1 MDYLVGIDLGT
12 SNTVLAFARCGSQEI
27 RILPVDQLVAAGE
40 VDARAQLPS
49 VRYHPAPGELPADD
63 LRLPW
68 QAGDPGGL
76 ADVVVGDFAR
86 ELGTQV
92 PGRQVASAK
101 SWLSH
106 PGVDRTAPILPWG
119 AEPGVPKVSPLH
131 ASASYLA
138 HLRAGWNVRFPDA
151 PLERQWIVLTV
162 PASFDEGARALTVE
176 AARLAGLPQVHLL
189 EEPQAAFH
197 DWLFLHRAQ
206 LAAALTDAGL
216 ILVCDVGGGTTD
228 FTLIR
233 VEPGADGPLLT
244 RIGVGDHLMLG
255 GDNMDLTLA
264 HAVERRM
271 GEGTRLSA
279 GRFSQLVQRCR
290 VAKEQLLAAD
300 APERVAV
307 TLVGAGARLVGG
319 ARTVELEREE
329 VERLIVDGFFPRVAA
344 DASPQRRRSAI
355 VEFGLP
361 HPADPAITRHLAEFL
376 RRQAEERGEVEGDT
390 GAGALPDT
398 ILLNGGVFHAHA
410 LIERLVDTIG
420 GWRGG
425 PPRVLNNAEPDL
437 AVARGAVAHALA
449 RSGVGAG
456 VGGGSARSYFLVL
469 EDEAGGRRGI
479 CVLPRGTEEGREV
492 PLPARSFALRLGQAV
507 SFHLASTASSHAYR
521 AGELINLDDPGFIR
535 LPPLVA
541 ALPAPAGGRGRE
553 VAVRLTAALDEVGT
567 LGVHC
572 VSCADEGQ
580 RWRLSFAL
588 RGEPATAASDETG
601 GLPPRF
607 DDAIAAI
614 ESVFGSQSK
623 EVDAKAVRQLRA
635 RLERLLGKRERWDL
649 NLLRALFDA
658 LWERVRRRRRSAEH
672 ERVWLNLAGY
682 CLRPGQGAPLD
693 EWRVEQLWSLF
704 AQGIQYVNESRNWA
718 EWWTLWRRAA
728 GGLDAAA
735 QLQLLETLAEH
746 LEAMEAGRSGPLYA
760 SYDDMVRLTA
770 SLEQVP
776 VMHRIEVGRWL
787 LERLRRPA
795 EKPHT
800 WWALGRVGA
809 RELLYGSAHNV
820 VPPAIAAE
828 WLEAVC
834 ALDWKAVE
842 PAAFAAAQLARRSG
856 DRARDL
862 PSALREEVATRL
874 EAAKVPPSWVT
885 MVREGGMLDEE
896 DRRRSFGESLP
907 PGLKLLREA

>member
-1 MDYLVGIDLGT
+1 MEYLVGIDLGT
-12 SNTVLAFARCGSQEI
+12 SNTVLAFARRGSGEI
-27 RILPVDQLVAAGE
+27 AILPIEQLVAAGE
-40 VDARAQLPS
+40 VAACAQLPS
-49 VRYHPAPGELPADD
+49 VRYHPAPGELPADG

-68 QAGDPGGL
+68 RAGDPGGL
-76 ADVVVGDFAR
+76 AEVVIGRFAR

-92 PGRQVASAK
+92 PGRQVVSAK

-106 PGVDRTAPILPWG
+106 PDVDRTAPILPWG
-119 AEPGVPKVSPLH
+119 ADADVPRVSPLY

-138 HLRAGWNVRFPDA
+138 HLRAAWNTRFHQA
-151 PLERQWIVLTV
+151 PLERQQIVLTV

-197 DWLFLHRAQ
+197 DWLFLHRER
-206 LAAALTDAGL
+206 LATALADARL

-233 VEPGADGPLLT
+233 VEPGQEGPSLT

-264 HAVERRM
+264 HAIERRI
-271 GEGTRLSA
+271 GEGGRLSA
-279 GRFSQLVQRCR
+279 ARFSQLVQRCR
-290 VAKEQLLAAD
+290 VAKEQLLAVD

-307 TLVGAGARLVGG
+307 TLVGGGARLVGG

-344 DASPQRRRSAI
+344 DVSPQRRRSAI

-361 HPADPAITRHLAEFL
+361 HPADPAITRHLADFL
-376 RRQAEERGEVEGDT
+376 RRHAAPPGEGDDDE
-390 GAGALPDT
+390 ASPALPDT
-398 ILLNGGVFHAHA
+398 LLLNGGVFHAHA
-410 LIERLVDTIG
+410 LVERLVDTIG
-420 GWRGG
+420 GWRGAR
-425 PPRVLNNAEPDL
+425 PRVLTNAAPDL

-449 RSGVGAG
+449 RSGLGAG
-456 VGGGSARSYFLVL
+456 VGGGAPRSYFLVL
-469 EDEAGGRRGI
+469 EDEEGARRGI
-479 CVLPRGTEEGREV
+479 CVLPRGTAEGREV
-492 PLPARSFALRLGQAV
+492 HLPDRSFALRLGQAV
-507 SFHLASTASSHAYR
+507 SFHLASTASSRRYE
-521 AGELINLDDPGFIR
+521 AGELVALDDPGFIR

-541 ALPAPAGGRGRE
+541 ALPAPAGGGGRE

-567 LGVHC
+567 LAVHC
-572 VSCADEGQ
+572 VRCADQGQ
-580 RWRLSFAL
+580 RWRLAFEL
-588 RGEPATAASDETG
+588 RGAAATPASDETA
-601 GLPPRF
+601 GLPPRL
-607 DDAIAAI
+607 DDAVAAI
-614 ESVFGSQSK
+614 EAVFGSQSK
-623 EVDAKAVRQLRA
+623 AIDAKAVRPLRA
-635 RLERLLGKRERWDL
+635 RLERLLGKREGWGLD
-649 NLLRALFDA
+649 LLRALFDA
-658 LWERVRRRRRSAEH
+658 LWERARRRRRSAEH

-682 CLRPGQGAPLD
+682 CVRPGQGAPLD
-693 EWRVEQLWSLF
+693 ELRVSRLWSLF

-728 GGLDAAA
+728 GGLEAAA

-760 SYDDMVRLTA
+760 SYDDMVRLAA
-770 SLEQVP
+770 SLEKVP

-795 EKPHT
+795 EKAHT

-820 VPPAIAAE
+820 VPPEIAAE

-834 ALDWKAVE
+834 RLDWKAVE

-862 PSALREEVATRL
+862 PEALREEVAARL
-874 EAAKVPPSWVT
+874 DAAKVPPSWVK
-885 MVREGGMLDEE
+885 MVREGGLLDEE

-907 PGLKLLREA
+907 PGLKLLGDA